1 MPRRVSS
8 RDLEDYVEGRL
19 AKSEIARV
27 ETYLR
32 ENPVRAKKVEKLR
45 QQANRLK
52 MFGKALL
59 REEIPQRL
67 LDAIPRKAK

>member
-8 RDLEDYVEGRL
+8 RELQDYVEGRL
-19 AKSEIARV
+19 AKQEAARV
-27 ETYLR
+27 EAYLR
-32 ENPVRAKKVEKLR
+32 ENPNGAANVEKLR
-45 QQANRLK
+45 QQANRMRL
-52 MFGKALL
+52 FGKALL

>member
-19 AKSEIARV
+19 AKPEIARV
-27 ETYLR
+27 EAYLR
-32 ENPVRAKKVEKLR
+32 ENPVRAEKVEELR
-45 QQANRLK
+45 QQASRMK

>member
-8 RDLEDYVEGRL
+8 RDLQDYVEGRL
-19 AKSEIARV
+19 AKQEIARV
-27 ETYLR
+27 EAYLR
-32 ENPVRAKKVEKLR
+32 RNPEGAEGVEKLR
-45 QQANRLK
+45 QQANRVK
-52 MFGKALL
+52 MFGKTLL